1 MHLAVSTPSSTTRAA
16 IEALLATYHCLD
28 ALADSECRIDRATH
42 AKAVELLHRIEDT
55 ISTQS
60 AHCERIDLSVCG
72 TTMDFKH
79 AWTHHA
85 ALKLL
90 APLVNRLSN
99 LGFKI
104 TTQAVQ

>member
-1 MHLAVSTPSSTTRAA
+1 MHLAVSTPSSTTKAA
-16 IEALLATYHCLD
+16 IEALLATYQCLD
-28 ALADSECRIDRATH
+28 ALADSEYRIDRSTH
-42 AKAVELLHRIEDT
+42 AKAVELLHRIEDI

-60 AHCERIDLSVCG
+60 PRCERIDLSAS
-72 TTMDFKH
+72 TTSMNVEH
-79 AWTHHA
+79 AWIHHA

-90 APLVNRLSN
+90 APLVNRLSD